1 MATTNKIQL
10 TTISA
15 GEDLR
20 ECRYHAI
27 ALDDGKIAVNGKE
40 ACGLLVGTPNTGEAA
55 AVTILGEEKFK
66 AGAGV
71 SKGAKLAVANSGW
84 LITATSGSW
93 VCGRAKDAVSSG
105 SFGTGYFNFIN
116 PPYAETSAA
125 AS

>member
-1 MATTNKIQL
+1 MATENKVQL
-10 TTISA
+10 TTVAA

-20 ECRYHAI
+20 ECRYFAI

-40 ACGLLVGTPNTGEAA
+40 ACGLLVGTPREGEAA
-55 AVTILGEEKFK
+55 AVTILGESKYR

-84 LITATSGSW
+84 LVTATSGSW
-93 VCGRAKDAVSSG
+93 ICGRAKDTVNSG
-105 SFGTGYFNFIN
+105 SYGTGLFNFIN